1 MFRRCRRGWGVLLCC
16 AWLWPNS
23 AMAGEPI
30 FQDGNFVPYVELPAS
45 QSAVTRGLE
54 RRVMVFVHFSCPYC
68 RGIHPALTQWSRNLP
83 PGISFE
89 VVPAVGL
96 QSHVPMALAYY
107 AVLATDPRQLE
118 AYTTRLYTLLQDQRR
133 SVERPETFVEAA
145 AATGIPRERFLAA
158 VQSEEVRQYAVRAQA
173 LTRAYGLEE
182 VPSVVVGNR
191 FLTSPRRV
199 QNQSE
204 AFITVM
210 NGLVSMLY

>member
-1 MFRRCRRGWGVLLCC
+1 
-16 AWLWPNS
+16 
-23 AMAGEPI
+23 
-30 FQDGNFVPYVELPAS
+30 
-45 QSAVTRGLE
+45 
-54 RRVMVFVHFSCPYC
+54 
-68 RGIHPALTQWSRNLP
+68 
-83 PGISFE
+83 
-89 VVPAVGL
+89 
-96 QSHVPMALAYY
+96 
-107 AVLATDPRQLE
+107 
-118 AYTTRLYTLLQDQRR
+118 
-133 SVERPETFVEAA
+133 VERPETFVEAA